1 MKGWACSSVRRLPAS
16 HTGGPGFDPLQQSQR
31 WRAVQ
36 RGWRQENQI
45 AFVIS
50 QGSLSSFS
58 VVSKMSARIPKLK
71 DYLFTFS
78 SAGSFLLPHVD
89 LSLLLP

>member
-1 MKGWACSSVRRLPAS
+1 MVTLIIEKLNNIAD
-16 HTGGPGFDPLQQSQR
+16 GGRD
-31 WRAVQ
+31 
-36 RGWRQENQI
+36 QI